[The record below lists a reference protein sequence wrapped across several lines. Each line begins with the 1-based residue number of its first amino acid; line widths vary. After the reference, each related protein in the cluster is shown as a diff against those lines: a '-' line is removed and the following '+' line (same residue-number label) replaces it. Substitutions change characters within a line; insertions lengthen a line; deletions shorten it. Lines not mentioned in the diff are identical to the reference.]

1 MTLPT
6 HPPRVRRIMGLG
18 LLALACLSRPAGA
31 APSGTHTF
39 AIGDESFL
47 LDGKRMQIRCGE
59 IHAARVPRE
68 YWRNRLRTAKALGLN
83 TVCAYLFWN
92 QVETQEGRFDW
103 SGQADAAEFCRIAQ
117 EEGLWVILRPGPYS
131 CAEWEMGG
139 TPWWMLK
146 KGAVSLRSRDPAYLV
161 PATRYLHEVGR
172 ELAPL
177 QVTRGGPILMVQV
190 ENEYGFYGDDAA
202 YMGDI
207 RQALVDAGFDVP
219 LFCCNPPSVMKNG
232 LRSDLFQAAN
242 FGSDP
247 AGNFKK
253 LREFQPKGP
262 LFCSEFYPGWFDTWG
277 QPHHY
282 GKTPQFLADLKAM
295 LDAGAS
301 FSVYMVHGGT
311 TFGLW
316 SGCDQPFKPDT
327 SSYDY
332 DAPISEAGWTTDKF
346 FQTRELFRK
355 YLQPGETLPEPPPRN
370 PVITFAP
377 VRARAEAAIF
387 DSLPE
392 PLLDREPRS
401 MENYGQGYGSVLYR
415 ATIPRGPAAVLEAA
429 AVGDF
434 GYVFLDGRRVGV
446 MDRRSGRFSIGL
458 PARAGAARLDVL
470 VEPMGRINFG
480 PQMADRKGL
489 VGPVKLGG
497 AAVTGWSI
505 FRLPLDP
512 AMLARLNFG
521 AAGAEKGPAFWRA
534 TVNLAAPGDTFLDL
548 RGWSKGVVW
557 VNGHCLGRF
566 WDIGP
571 TQTAYAPGCWLHA
584 GANQVVILD
593 YWGPSDPVVSGLGA
607 PILDL
612 LRPDRDFASAP

>member
-232 LRSDLFQAAN
+232 LRPDLFQAAN

-332 DAPISEAGWTTDKF
+332 DAPISEAGW
-346 FQTRELFRK
+346 
-355 YLQPGETLPEPPPRN
+355 
-370 PVITFAP
+370 
-377 VRARAEAAIF
+377 
-387 DSLPE
+387 
-392 PLLDREPRS
+392 
-401 MENYGQGYGSVLYR
+401 
-415 ATIPRGPAAVLEAA
+415 
-429 AVGDF
+429 
-434 GYVFLDGRRVGV
+434 
-446 MDRRSGRFSIGL
+446 
-458 PARAGAARLDVL
+458 
-470 VEPMGRINFG
+470 
-480 PQMADRKGL
+480 
-489 VGPVKLGG
+489 
-497 AAVTGWSI
+497 
-505 FRLPLDP
+505 
-512 AMLARLNFG
+512 
-521 AAGAEKGPAFWRA
+521 
-534 TVNLAAPGDTFLDL
+534 
-548 RGWSKGVVW
+548 
-557 VNGHCLGRF
+557 
-566 WDIGP
+566 
-571 TQTAYAPGCWLHA
+571 
-584 GANQVVILD
+584 
-593 YWGPSDPVVSGLGA
+593 
-607 PILDL
+607 
-612 LRPDRDFASAP
+612 